1 MDSKILYSVVD
12 QQRQAFA
19 KSPFSTAHER
29 RTHLK
34 RLRRGLLAAQHD
46 LAQAVHQDFGG
57 RSQYETAFAE
67 VLVAAGSLQHA
78 EQHLDDWMRERP
90 ASLGWALQ
98 PARAYVLPQPV
109 GVVGIM
115 ASWNYPV
122 FVSLSP
128 MAGAL
133 AAGNRVVLKPSE
145 STPHTAQVL
154 EKIIASTFAPDHV
167 TVIQGDVEIAREFAA
182 SKWDHLIFTGSA
194 RTGREVMRAASA
206 NLTPLT
212 LELGGKCP
220 AIVCEDA
227 QLERAADAIIYGKFL
242 NAGQTCVAPDYLL
255 LPDSLVNRIL
265 PLLKSALDRLYPNAV
280 QNPDYTSLLRQAD
293 YDRLT
298 AWLAAAESKGA
309 KIIAQ
314 GDSDR
319 TRKRL
324 APCFV
329 TSPPLDTPL
338 MTDEIFGPVLPIVT
352 YAELNQ
358 ALDFVNARPRPLA
371 LYAFT
376 TSQRIAERIRRETVS
391 GGFCLNDTIVHVAAE
406 SLPFGGIGASG
417 FGAYHGQA
425 GFDACSHLKPVFERR
440 GPSLGRLI
448 RPPYGNLQERLRKLL
463 LR

>member
-1 MDSKILYSVVD
+1 MDSKFLQDIVH

-19 KSPFSTAHER
+19 KSPFPTAHHR

-34 RLRRGLLAAQHD
+34 RLRRALLGAQHD
-46 LAQAVHQDFGG
+46 LANAIHQDFGG
-57 RSQYETAFAE
+57 RSAYETAFAE
-67 VLVAAGSLQHA
+67 ILVAAGSLQHA

-98 PARAYVLPQPV
+98 PARAYVLPQPL

-133 AAGNRVVLKPSE
+133 AAGNRIVLKPSE
-145 STPHTAQVL
+145 HTPKTSAVL
-154 EKIIASTFAPDHV
+154 QNLIQATFAPDQV
-167 TVIQGDVEIAREFAA
+167 TVVEGGVEVGREFAA
-182 SKWDHLIFTGSA
+182 AKWDRLIFTGSA
-194 RTGREVMRAASA
+194 TTGREVMRSAAQ

-220 AIVCEDA
+220 AIICEDA
-227 QLERAADAIIYGKFL
+227 NLGNAAEAIVYGKFL

-255 LPDSLVNRIL
+255 VPASLHDRIL
-265 PLLKSALDRLYPNAV
+265 ALLQGALQHQYPDARD
-280 QNPDYTSLLRQAD
+280 NPDYTSLLRQSD

-298 AWLAAAESKGA
+298 AWLSAAE
-309 KIIAQ
+309 AQ
-314 GDSDR
+314 GARIVRHSESNR
-319 TRKRL
+319 ATKRL
-324 APCFV
+324 APCLV
-329 TSPPLDTPL
+329 TAPPLDSPL
-338 MTDEIFGPVLPIVT
+338 MTEEIFGPVLPIVP
-352 YAELNQ
+352 YADLDE
-358 ALDFVNARPRPLA
+358 ALAFVNARPRPLA

-376 TSQRIAERIRRETVS
+376 TSQRIADRIRRDTVS
-391 GGFCLNDTIVHVAAE
+391 GALCLNDTIVHVAAE
-406 SLPFGGIGASG
+406 GLPFGGVGASG

-448 RPPYGNLQERLRKLL
+448 RPPYGKVQATLRKLL